1 MSHLQIISL
10 FKNKPAQQWTTA
22 EVQFVTDYLQQH
34 PELIEMLGGQA
45 VVENQLAQASD
56 PDAPD
61 YSEPEDGEV
70 TVAASYDPPDRPW
83 IFRITALLVLLL
95 IGWIGWFGL
104 QQAGFDFAS
113 LIDRSVTENASEDP
127 DPVEKPKQ
135 EESSASSLDSTST
148 DSGWNGWDIK
158 TANGSKVSY
167 QPTWTFSKQGKPTSH
182 MVPITQKQ
190 STTFS
195 ITRSIKKDEWLK
207 LDLKTIQQ
215 GAPAGKVE
223 IRINDELYNHI
234 PIAVSAEKE
243 PYLVPLH
250 AYQEQQC
257 HIQLTFTPG
266 DDQEQL
272 QWNRL
277 HFIQQPA
284 STQWHPLDIVSIRSQ
299 AGTAILAGTDG
310 IITAERGGPG
320 IETYVAHV
328 TSSLPGIRAFR
339 LEAFPDED
347 GSRTRPARAGKWHY
361 MQTSFVLSR
370 FRVKTAATAHKKMT
384 GRYVKLMAT
393 EDRSYLSLAEVQVFS
408 GDQNVA
414 LQGTASQ
421 STPDNRMGAAM
432 AIDNRLTADG
442 YRDKNGKYARSMT
455 RTRGKK
461 GSAWWEVDLGKS
473 YDIDRI
479 VIHSPTAY
487 SVRTSPF
494 HVMVLD
500 ASRDPEN
507 DLVWESSLI
516 SQPPSPSLELMDS
529 NSQPVKLSAARTD
542 MLDHEDMVEES
553 LQGTPTGWNLPESFR
568 KPQQAIFALETST
581 PTAPAGF
588 MIHLGH
594 SMHSRAPT
602 LGKFRLSATNAQ
614 PPYQFAPAG
623 HVIWPHDK
631 NTPPAR
637 VVKSTP
643 PTVSDVVVTEPVVR
657 PQAKPGPPK
666 ADPPQPEDAKAEQ
679 LKAAAQQ
686 AAKEAEAIAR
696 QEAEAARRLAQQ
708 KEAEEIKIA
717 QQKKK
722 QELALAQQKRQQELK
737 IAQQK
742 RQEALNKARL
752 KREAD
757 AKKRAEQLAARRK
770 ADAKRRAD
778 EAKKRAEDAKRRAEQ
793 LAARRKADAKRKAD
807 EAQKRADEAKRKAA
821 QEAARKAAEQA
832 KKSS

>member
-10 FKNKPAQQWTTA
+10 FKNKPVQQWTTA
-22 EVQFVTDYLQQH
+22 EVRFVNDYLQQH

-45 VVENQLAQASD
+45 VVEDQLAQASD

-61 YSEPEDGEV
+61 YIEPEDGEV

-104 QQAGFDFAS
+104 QQAGFDFTTLTDGSSAK
-113 LIDRSVTENASEDP
+113 NASEDP
-127 DPVEKPKQ
+127 VPAAEPEQ
-135 EESSASSLDSTST
+135 QESSASSPDSTST
-148 DSGWNGWDIK
+148 DTGWDGWDIK
-158 TANGSKVSY
+158 TANGSTVSY
-167 QPTWTFSKQGKPTSH
+167 EPTWTFSDKGKPTSH
-182 MVPITQKQ
+182 IVPITREQP
-190 STTFS
+190 TTFS
-195 ITRSIKKDEWLK
+195 TTRSIKKDEWLK

-215 GAPAGKVE
+215 GSPAGKIE
-223 IRINDELYNHI
+223 ISINDEYYNQI
-234 PIAVSAEKE
+234 PIATSAEKE

-299 AGTAILAGTDG
+299 AGTAILAGTDR

-361 MQTSFVLSR
+361 MQTSFVLSS

-516 SQPPSPSLELMDS
+516 RQPPSPSLELMDS

-553 LQGTPTGWNLPESFR
+553 LQGTSTGWNLPETFR
-568 KPQQAIFALETST
+568 RPQQAIFELEGAI
-581 PTAPAGF
+581 PTATAGF

-602 LGKFRLSATNAQ
+602 LGKFRLSATNAL
-614 PPYQFAPAG
+614 PPFQFAPTG

-631 NTPPAR
+631 ETPSANVVKYSPPRDVEQPSVDLIIGPPA
-637 VVKSTP
+637 
-643 PTVSDVVVTEPVVR
+643 
-657 PQAKPGPPK
+657 KP
-666 ADPPQPEDAKAEQ
+666 DPPQADDAKAKQ

-686 AAKEAEAIAR
+686 AAKEAETIAR
-696 QEAEAARRLAQQ
+696 QKADAARRLAQ
-708 KEAEEIKIA
+708 KKAADDIKIA
-717 QQKKK
+717 QQKRKE
-722 QELALAQQKRQQELK
+722 ELALAQKKR
-737 IAQQK
+737 
-742 RQEALNKARL
+742 REALTKDRL

-770 ADAKRRAD
+770 ADAKRRED
-778 EAKKRAEDAKRRAEQ
+778 EAKKRAKDAKRRAEQ
-793 LAARRKADAKRKAD
+793 LAARRKADAKRRED
-807 EAQKRADEAKRKAA
+807 EAKKRADEAKRKAE

>member
-1 MSHLQIISL
+1 MKLCHTMSHLQIISL
-10 FKNKPAQQWTTA
+10 FKNKLAHEWTVE
-22 EVQFVTDYLQQH
+22 EVDFVNAYLEQH
-34 PELIEMLGGQA
+34 PELVEMLGGPS
-45 VVENQLAQASD
+45 VVENHLARASD

-61 YSEPEDGEV
+61 YNEAEEAHE
-70 TVAASYDPPDRPW
+70 TVSVSYDAPDRPW

-95 IGWIGWFGL
+95 IGWIGWFGFR
-104 QQAGFDFAS
+104 QAGFDFTT
-113 LIDRSVTENASEDP
+113 LTGRSVADNELEDP
-127 DPVEKPKQ
+127 TAAADSER
-135 EESSASSLDSTST
+135 EESNATTPDSQST
-148 DSGWNGWDIK
+148 DTGWDGWEIK
-158 TANGSKVSY
+158 TANGAAVSY
-167 QPTWTFSKQGKPTSH
+167 QPSWTFSDQGRPTSH

-190 STTFS
+190 PTTFS
-195 ITRSIKKDEWLK
+195 TKRLIKKDEWLK
-207 LDLKTIQQ
+207 LDLKTIRP
-215 GAPAGKVE
+215 GSPAGQIE
-223 IRINDELYNHI
+223 ISINDDFYNHI
-234 PIAVSAEKE
+234 PIAAAAEKE

-277 HFIQQPA
+277 HFIQQPS
-284 STQWHPLDIVSIRSQ
+284 STQWYPLDIVSIRSQ
-299 AGTAILAGTDG
+299 AGTALSAGTDR
-310 IITAERGGPG
+310 IVTAERGGPG

-328 TSSLPGIRAFR
+328 TSSLPDITAFR

-361 MQTSFVLSR
+361 MQTSFVLSS
-370 FRVKTAATAHKKMT
+370 FRVSTAATEHKKMA
-384 GRYVKLMAT
+384 GRYVKLMAR

-421 STPDNRMGAAM
+421 STPDKRMGAAM
-432 AIDNRLTADG
+432 AIDNRLTVDG
-442 YRDKNGKYARSMT
+442 YRDKEGKYARSMA

-461 GSAWWEVDLGKS
+461 ESAWWEVDLGKS

-487 SVRTSPF
+487 SLRTSPF

-516 SQPPSPSLELMDS
+516 NQPPSPSLELMDS
-529 NSQPVKLSAARTD
+529 NSQPVKLSTASTD
-542 MLDHEDMVEES
+542 MLNHEDMVKES
-553 LQGTPTGWNLPESFR
+553 LQGTPTGWNLPETFR
-568 KPQQAIFALETST
+568 RPQQAIFELEEST
-581 PTAPAGF
+581 ATASAGF
-588 MIHLGH
+588 IIHLGH
-594 SMHSRAPT
+594 SLHSRAPT

-614 PPYQFAPAG
+614 PPFQFAPTG

-631 NTPPAR
+631 ETPSANVVKYSPPRDVEQPSVDLIIGPPA
-637 VVKSTP
+637 
-643 PTVSDVVVTEPVVR
+643 
-657 PQAKPGPPK
+657 KP
-666 ADPPQPEDAKAEQ
+666 DPPQADDAKAKQ

-717 QQKKK
+717 QQK
-722 QELALAQQKRQQELK
+722 RQQQLK
-737 IAQQK
+737 IDQQK
-742 RQEALNKARL
+742 RQEALTKARL

-770 ADAKRRAD
+770 ADAKRR
-778 EAKKRAEDAKRRAEQ
+778 EEQAKKRAADAKKRAEQ
-793 LAARRKADAKRKAD
+793 LAARRKAEAKRRAD
-807 EAQKRADEAKRKAA
+807 EAKKRADEAKRRAN
-821 QEAARKAAEQA
+821 QEAARKKAEEA

>member
-45 VVENQLAQASD
+45 VVEDQLAQASD

-167 QPTWTFSKQGKPTSH
+167 QPTWTFSEQGKPTSH
-182 MVPITQKQ
+182 MVPMTQKQ

-195 ITRSIKKDEWLK
+195 ITRNIKKDEWLK

-223 IRINDELYNHI
+223 IRINDKLYNHI

-299 AGTAILAGTDG
+299 AGTAILAGTDR

-361 MQTSFVLSR
+361 MQTSFVLSS

-516 SQPPSPSLELMDS
+516 RQPPSPSLELMDS

-553 LQGTPTGWNLPESFR
+553 LQGTSTGWNLPETFR
-568 KPQQAIFALETST
+568 RPQQAIFELEGAI
-581 PTAPAGF
+581 PTATAGF

-602 LGKFRLSATNAQ
+602 LGKFRLSATNAL
-614 PPYQFAPAG
+614 PPFQFAPTG

-631 NTPPAR
+631 ETPSANVVKYSPPRDVEQPSVDLIIGPPA
-637 VVKSTP
+637 
-643 PTVSDVVVTEPVVR
+643 
-657 PQAKPGPPK
+657 KP
-666 ADPPQPEDAKAEQ
+666 DPPQADDAKAKQ

-686 AAKEAEAIAR
+686 AAKEAETIAR
-696 QEAEAARRLAQQ
+696 QKADAARRLAQ
-708 KEAEEIKIA
+708 KKAADDIKIA
-717 QQKKK
+717 QQKRKE
-722 QELALAQQKRQQELK
+722 ELALAQKKR
-737 IAQQK
+737 
-742 RQEALNKARL
+742 REALTKDRL

-770 ADAKRRAD
+770 ADAKRRED
-778 EAKKRAEDAKRRAEQ
+778 EAKKRAKDAKRRAEQ
-793 LAARRKADAKRKAD
+793 LAARRKADAKRRED
-807 EAQKRADEAKRKAA
+807 EAKKRADEAKRKAE